1 MKKLIPALLTLCF
14 LLTSCSYFT
23 LEYTITGDTTVDLS
37 VQVPQT
43 SYTEITPKPPVT
55 LPGLDGAMSADKQ
68 LSTLPDMDF
77 AEKYFGKDNEDG
89 VAYFIIAT
97 VNDAPVF
104 ADADELSG
112 SCVAATLNAVEY
124 KYNVDIINLSYTA
137 DEFDAKIKESEQTGV
152 YFADLLSLPA
162 DAAKTYGTSEYC
174 KNLSTLPFVSKNS
187 PYFVSEFSR
196 LGGGLSDF
204 AVMSNASYL
213 TRDLQCL
220 YFDASGVSD
229 EIYSKA
235 LDGELSWEYILSLAD
250 KTGRGIASNPNFED
264 IFRLTSGARYKSDGK
279 NSVLTTSP
287 FQTPAEGTAADG
299 LNAAIAAAT
308 ARISDENPLF
318 VIDTI
323 GNYAKYMESSTRYGI
338 LPLPSYDG
346 SATVGFVSPDK
357 VNYFLCPSHTT
368 TAEGA
373 GLIMSALGAASAQR
387 EAEVF
392 ITLIRDSARDNG
404 TLLVSHLLFS
414 APAWDFEYAYPTVGD
429 DPADNQ

>member
-1 MKKLIPALLTLCF
+1 MKKLIPALLALCF
-14 LLTSCSYFT
+14 LLTSCSFYT
-23 LEYTITGDTTVDLS
+23 LEYTLTDDTTVDLS
-37 VQVPQT
+37 VQIPQT
-43 SYTEITPKPPVT
+43 SYTEVTPKPPVT
-55 LPGLDGAMSADKQ
+55 LPELDGSASADKY

-77 AEKYFGKDNEDG
+77 AQKYFGNDNDGG

-112 SCVAATLNAVEY
+112 SSVASTLNAVEA
-124 KYNVDIINLSYTA
+124 KYNVDIVNLSYTA

-152 YFADLLSLPA
+152 YFADLLSLPR
-162 DAAKTYGTSEYC
+162 DAAKTYGTSKYC
-174 KNLSTLPFVSKNS
+174 KNLSTLPFVSKES
-187 PYFVSEFSR
+187 PYFINEFSE
-196 LGGGLSDF
+196 LGGELSDF

-213 TRDLQCL
+213 SRELQCL
-220 YFDASGVSD
+220 YFDASAVSD

-235 LDGELSWEYILSLAD
+235 IDGQLSWDYIFSLAD
-250 KTGRGIASNPNFED
+250 KTGRGIAQNPHFED
-264 IFRLTSGARYKSDGK
+264 IFRLTSGARYKNDGK
-279 NSVLTTSP
+279 NSVLTASP
-287 FQTPAEGTAADG
+287 FQTPADGTLADG
-299 LNAAIAAAT
+299 LSAAIAAAT
-308 ARISDENPLF
+308 ARVSDENPLF

-346 SATVGFVSPDK
+346 SGTVGFVDPDK

-373 GLIMSALGAASAQR
+373 GLIMSALGASAQR
-387 EAEVF
+387 EAEVLV
-392 ITLIRDSARDNG
+392 TLIRDNARDNG

-414 APAWDFEYAYPTVGD
+414 APAWDHEYAYPTVSD